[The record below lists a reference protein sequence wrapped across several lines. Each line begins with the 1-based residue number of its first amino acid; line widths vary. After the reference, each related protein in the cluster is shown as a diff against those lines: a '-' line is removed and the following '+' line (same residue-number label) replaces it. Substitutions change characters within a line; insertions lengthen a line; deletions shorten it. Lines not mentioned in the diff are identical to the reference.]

1 MKNDPL
7 NQISSVDVYIDS
19 LSSPA
24 REFIIRLRE
33 TIRLTAPEAAE
44 LISYGMPAF
53 RMGKILVYYAAHKAH
68 IGLYPASTTVMQ
80 VFREELAGYETSKG
94 AIRFPFDKG
103 IPTELVERIIRFRL
117 TELEEQAA
125 EKKRRA

>member
-1 MKNDPL
+1 MNNTMKFITVPD
-7 NQISSVDVYIDS
+7 YIDNQ
-19 LSSPA
+19 PEKA
-24 REFIIRLRE
+24 RELLKRLRDS
-33 TIRLTAPEAAE
+33 IKLTAPEAAE

-68 IGLYPASTTVMQ
+68 IGFYPASTTVMQ